1 MSDSDLCYI
10 PCFWILLFNFRVATN
25 DLPTIKTGSESHKL
39 RRWTKRFIRVV
50 YILNIC
56 IGIGGLTYLTVTQKQ
71 GKYRC
76 QSVTVS
82 FGDDTFEEAYVTNE
96 DGVLEKRLLIFS
108 HFNGVYV
115 ENGKILSIIHFQY
128 AKLCV
133 SQ

>member
-1 MSDSDLCYI
+1 M
-10 PCFWILLFNFRVATN
+10 
-25 DLPTIKTGSESHKL
+25 
-39 RRWTKRFIRVV
+39 
-50 YILNIC
+50 NIC

-115 ENGKILSIIHFQY
+115 ENGKILSIFHFQY